1 VKEQAPYG
9 SWPSPIGIELVTSGQ
24 MRQFGGVWLREDRVA
39 WLETRPAEGG
49 RLALVAAGP
58 DGEPSDLVPTGF
70 NVRTRVHEYGG
81 GACWFHGATALCS
94 NFDDSRLYRIE
105 PDSEPR
111 AITPEP
117 PEPNALRYADGVV
130 TPDGGTIVCVRERHE
145 PDEVVNEL
153 VVIPADGSGD
163 ARAIVSGCDFYS
175 SPRLSRDGRTLAWL
189 QWNHPNMPWD
199 GTELWIGELGA
210 DDVEHP
216 RQVAGGPDES
226 IFQPEWSPGGV
237 LHFSSDR
244 TGWWNLYAVED
255 GGARAI
261 APVEGEVGLP
271 QWAFA
276 MRSYAFLGDGRIAR
290 KVTARAID
298 RLEIVDPADDTAEPV
313 PGPWTEFASTAFDA
327 LGDQVAFAAAGPR
340 DPYAVVVLDTRTGD
354 RRVVRRAFDFELD
367 PEAVSEPRA
376 IEFPTRDG
384 QTAHAFYYAPLSA
397 THEGS
402 EGELP
407 PLRVICHGGPTSN
420 TGSALAPSFQFWTSR
435 GIGVVDVNYRG
446 STGFGRPYRDALRG
460 RWGEVDVTD
469 CIDAASYLAE
479 QGEVD
484 PERIWIEGGSA
495 GGYVVLCALSI
506 YPGVIAAGV
515 SHFGVADMEAF
526 VDTTHKFEARYL
538 DTLIGPYPERA
549 DLYRQRSPV
558 HHVDR
563 IDRPVLLLQ
572 GLDDRVV
579 PPSQA
584 EIMVEAL
591 RRKGTPYAYLPFE
604 GEGHGF
610 RRSDSLQRSLEAVLA
625 FVGRIFGFQP
635 ADEVQPLEVANLER

>member
-1 VKEQAPYG
+1 VKERAPYG

-24 MRQFGGVWLREDRVA
+24 VRAFGGVWLRDESVA

-49 RLALVAAGP
+49 RVALVAAGP
-58 DGEPSDLVPTGF
+58 EGDPSDLVPPGF

-81 GACWFHGATALCS
+81 GACWFHGATAFCS
-94 NFDDSRLYRIE
+94 SFDDSRVYRIE
-105 PDSEPR
+105 PGSRPE

-117 PEPNALRYADGVV
+117 PGPNSLRYADGVV
-130 TPDGGTIVCVRERHE
+130 TPDGKTIVCVRERHE
-145 PDEVVNEL
+145 AGDVFNEL
-153 VVIPADGSGD
+153 VTLPGDGSGD
-163 ARAIVSGCDFYS
+163 ARVLVSGCDFYS
-175 SPRLSRDGRTLAWL
+175 SPRLSPDGRTLAWL

-199 GTELWIGELGA
+199 GTELWTGELAGEGMAGA
-210 DDVEHP
+210 
-216 RQVAGGPDES
+216 RRVAGGPDES

-237 LHFSSDR
+237 LVFSSDR
-244 TGWWNLYAVED
+244 TGWWNLYALEET
-255 GGARAI
+255 GERAV
-261 APVEGEVGLP
+261 APVEGEVGAP
-271 QWAFA
+271 QWGFG
-276 MRSYAFLGDGRIAR
+276 MRAYAFLGDGRIAR
-290 KVTARAID
+290 KVTERAVD
-298 RLEIVDPADDTAEPV
+298 RLELVDPAAGTIEPV
-313 PGPWTEFASTAFDA
+313 SGPWTEFGSTFDA
-327 LGDQVAFAAAGPR
+327 RGDTIAFAAAGPR
-340 DPYAVVVLDTRTGD
+340 ERYAVVVLDTRGGG
-354 RRVVRRAFDFELD
+354 RRVVRRAFDFELEPD
-367 PEAVSEPRA
+367 AVSEPRA

-384 QTAHAFYYAPLSA
+384 QTAHAFYYPPLSA
-397 THEGS
+397 THEGPD
-402 EGELP
+402 GERP
-407 PLRVICHGGPTSN
+407 PLRVICHGGPTAN
-420 TGSALAPSFQFWTSR
+420 TGSALEPSFQFWTSR

-469 CIDAASYLAE
+469 CIDAAAYLAD

-549 DLYRQRSPV
+549 ELYRERSPV

-563 IDRPVLLLQ
+563 IDRPLLLLQ

-584 EIMVEAL
+584 EIMVAAL
-591 RRKGTPYAYLPFE
+591 QRKGTPHAYLPFE

-635 ADEVQPLEVANLER
+635 ADEVEPLEVANLEE